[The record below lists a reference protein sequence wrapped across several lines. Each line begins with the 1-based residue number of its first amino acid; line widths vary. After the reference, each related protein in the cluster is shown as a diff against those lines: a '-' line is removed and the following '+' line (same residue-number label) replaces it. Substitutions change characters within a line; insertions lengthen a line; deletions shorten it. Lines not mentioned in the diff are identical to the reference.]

1 MVLGFR
7 RFLILSEFRI
17 CPSFNQYK
25 DIFYV
30 DDKLV
35 FQIDPNNNLDKFLL
49 DFCYFLYL
57 ELQIV
62 APMGQNLGLF
72 LLDYSMYVL
81 LWGQGGSMVGYF
93 DIFYYYLVKSV
104 KWEVQQSSLE
114 EVFVR
119 AINQIPINFT
129 NVRHQCWTS
138 FLSFKANKQPVTT
151 KISNWDHP

>member
-7 RFLILSEFRI
+7 RFQILSEFRI

-104 KWEVQQSSLE
+104 K
-114 EVFVR
+114 
-119 AINQIPINFT
+119 
-129 NVRHQCWTS
+129 
-138 FLSFKANKQPVTT
+138 
-151 KISNWDHP
+151 